1 MKNFKTFGEFVNESK
16 NEELKI
22 EDLSLDLI
30 DKDKHIESLNV
41 PSLSDPDSSI
51 VLRKGQDKQLQ
62 DWKDQYKKLYANKG
76 KLEIVPSKF
85 KVVVAIIDNPKYNKW
100 YEDSMNKRAEHF
112 NK

>member
-1 MKNFKTFGEFVNESK
+1 MKDFKTFGEFINESK
-16 NEELKI
+16 NEEVKI

-30 DKDKHIESLNV
+30 SEFPHTESLNV

-62 DWKDQYKKLYANKG
+62 DWKDQYKKLYSNKG

-85 KVVVAIIDNPKYNKW
+85 KVVVAIIDNPKYSKW
-100 YEDSMNKRAEHF
+100 YEDGMNARAEHF